1 MLTREGYT
9 INKNKLSQ
17 EEYEKLKTEL
27 TVKPLTNKEYA
38 RDTESFTVYRET
50 PTDIVIPRY
59 YGIKKMGN
67 PENKIDITDSI
78 ADFEFNGQLRENQ
91 MEVAK
96 TIIENL
102 NSKGGGILQLHTG
115 YGKTTIALYLASVLK
130 LKTLVIVHKTFLQ
143 DQWYDRIKQFTNA
156 NIGMIRQKKTDV
168 DGKDIIIGMLQSIS
182 MIDYDPKIFKDIGL
196 LIVDECFPGY
206 TLIQTEKGFMK
217 IEDLYHL
224 WNTNQYVPLVKSFNQ
239 KSQCFEL
246 KKITYAWVKKKDN
259 LIRIH
264 FNNTHIDCTPNHKF
278 LTTKGYKKAL
288 KLTVKDILVENNQFY
303 GLNSDQI
310 QVVIGSYLAK
320 YQFEK
325 LEDGRYIMITK
336 SKGISKYKKWK
347 NEILHDTPFDFPYDL
362 TSNESFE
369 KIVDMMDLR
378 GVSIWISEVYELDP
392 DYTYIRIP
400 FNNYDQKSLNILYR
414 KLVRIGLKPGKSDG
428 YFYTTDK
435 YDQLGPYYHY
445 KIRSNLDFNNFSSY
459 RWNNEYEKYGT
470 ARIKKITKLP
480 TQKTD
485 VYDIEVEDNHN
496 FLVHRTVVHNCHHIG
511 SKVFSKALLKI
522 GAKHTIGLSA
532 TPVRADGLTKV
543 LKWFLGDILVKVER
557 KGDNKVFIKS
567 FEYKGKSNLFVEKM
581 RWFKGKIKPDSVKM
595 ITNMYRMQ
603 DRNDFICNI
612 LTALRRQDERK
623 ILVLSGRIEHLKI
636 MKKLVDQVIQSDVD
650 TGVCEDGECRTSFY
664 IGGMKDYELKDSADA
679 DIIFATYSMAEEGL
693 DIDGL
698 NTLVLAT
705 PKKNII
711 QSIGRIMRKPI
722 KEGDISPLVVD
733 IVDNLSVFKNWG
745 NIRLKYY
752 DSQKY
757 TIHQYK
763 ASGEKCISFLNYMIE
778 EGIINQN
785 VISDDIRKTF
795 ILSKYGPDTYS
806 FEEEIDFL
814 NFPEQQ
820 FNYNP
825 DFKQIFDLN
834 SGIII

>member
-1 MLTREGYT
+1 MLTREGY
-9 INKNKLSQ
+9 IIKKNKLSK
-17 EEYEKLKTEL
+17 EEYENLKTEL

-38 RDTESFTVYRET
+38 RDTESFQVFRET
-50 PTDIVIPRY
+50 PNDLIIPRY
-59 YGIKKMGN
+59 YGIKKIGK
-67 PENKIDITDSI
+67 PEDKIDTTESI

-96 TIIENL
+96 TILENL

-206 TLIQTEKGFMK
+206 TLIQTEHGLAK
-217 IEDLYHL
+217 IEDLYQL
-224 WNTNQYVPLVKSFNQ
+224 WKTDQDVPLVKSFNP
-239 KSQCFEL
+239 KSKSFEL
-246 KKITYAWVKKKDN
+246 KKITYAWIKEKDD

-278 LTTKGYKKAL
+278 LTTTGYKEAS
-288 KLTVKDILVENNQFY
+288 KLTTKDILIQDNQYY
-303 GLNSDQI
+303 GLNPDQI
-310 QVVIGSYLAK
+310 QIVIGSYLAK
-320 YQFEK
+320 YQFDK
-325 LEDGRYIMITK
+325 VDDRYKMVTK
-336 SKGISKYKKWK
+336 SKRYSKYSKWK
-347 NEILHDTPFDFPYDL
+347 NSMLHDTPFDFPYDL
-362 TSNESFE
+362 ISTNNFE
-369 KIVDMMDLR
+369 EIVDMVDWR
-378 GVSIWISEVYELDP
+378 GISIWVTETYEADE
-392 DYTYIRIP
+392 DYCITRIP
-400 FNNYDQKSLNILYR
+400 FNGYDQKYLDILYQ
-414 KLVRIGLKPGKSDG
+414 KLVRIGLPPTMAKDHFILHEEYDRLAQ
-428 YFYTTDK
+428 YF
-435 YDQLGPYYHY
+435 HY
-445 KIRSNLDFNNFSSY
+445 QIRSNWDLNNFISY
-459 RWNNEYEKYGT
+459 EWNNKYEKYGT
-470 ARIKKITKLP
+470 AKIKKITQLP
-480 TQKTD
+480 IQKTN

-496 FLVHRTVVHNCHHIG
+496 FLVDRTVVHNCHHIG

-567 FEYKGKSNLFVEKM
+567 FEYKGTTNLFIEKM

-595 ITNMYRMQ
+595 ITNMHRMQ
-603 DRNDFICNI
+603 DRNNFICNI

-636 MKKLVDQVIQSDVD
+636 MKKLVDQVIQADVD
-650 TGVCEDGECRTSFY
+650 IGTCEDGECRTSFY
-664 IGGMKDYELKDSADA
+664 IGGMKDYELKDSAEA

-722 KEGDISPLVVD
+722 KEGDISPLVID

-763 ASGEKCISFLNYMIE
+763 ASGEKCISFYNYMIE

-785 VISDDIRKTF
+785 VVSDDIRKTF

-820 FNYNP
+820 FYYDP
-825 DFKQIFDLN
+825 DFKKIFNLN
-834 SGIII
+834 NEM